1 MGVLVFSV
9 SKKTN
14 SYKTCFHGENKFKGE
29 VYTRKTKKTEP
40 LRIIM
45 IPQYLKL
52 HTVYRDELK
61 NISFYTPSY
70 DNLNPSLQ
78 MIAEIT

>member
-1 MGVLVFSV
+1 
-9 SKKTN
+9 
-14 SYKTCFHGENKFKGE
+14 
-29 VYTRKTKKTEP
+29 
-40 LRIIM
+40 M

>member
-1 MGVLVFSV
+1 M
-9 SKKTN
+9 
-14 SYKTCFHGENKFKGE
+14 
-29 VYTRKTKKTEP
+29 
-40 LRIIM
+40 IM

-61 NISFYTPSY
+61 NISFYTLSY